1 MTTSGLSQAG
11 LAHLHDVMSAHVE
24 AGEMPGLVALVARG
38 DDVHIDTVGS
48 ASFAGRTPLDRSA
61 IFRIASL
68 TKPITAVATM
78 SLVEEGALS
87 LDQPVDDLLPELAH
101 RRVLRAID
109 AELDDTVAADRPI
122 TVEDLLSYRLGF
134 GSVMAPPDSSPIQR
148 AEAALGLQS
157 IGGPPWPPVTHDVD
171 SWMAALGSLPLM
183 YQPGEQWLY
192 NTSAQVLGVLLARAT
207 DKDLGSVMHERI
219 FGPLGMRDTGFT
231 VPPGQ
236 LHRLTTFYA
245 PDPETGALSVLDDPA
260 DSWWRTPPSF
270 PDASGW
276 LVSTID
282 DYWSFVS
289 MLLAGGSLRGRHV
302 LSPELV
308 TLMTTDRLSRA
319 QREASR
325 LFFGDQGSWGLGM
338 AVPATGSTAP
348 LPSGFGW
355 DGGSGTTWRTNPRSG
370 VTGIVFT
377 QRQLMSPAPPPV
389 IEDFWVA
396 VNAATVG

>member
-1 MTTSGLSQAG
+1 MTTSGLPTAG
-11 LAHLHDVMSAHVE
+11 LAHLHDVMSEHVE
-24 AGEMPGLVALVARG
+24 SGEMPGLVTLVARG
-38 DDVHIDTVGS
+38 DDVHIDTIGS
-48 ASFAGRTPLDRSA
+48 ASFADDSSLDRSA

-78 SLVEEGALS
+78 SLVEEGVLR

-101 RRVLRAID
+101 PRVLRAID

-134 GSVMAPPDSSPIQR
+134 GSVMAPPDSYPIQR

-171 SWMAALGSLPLM
+171 SWTAALGSMPLM

-192 NTSAQVLGVLLARAT
+192 GTSGQVLGVLLARAT
-207 DKDLGSVMHERI
+207 GKDLASVMHDRI

-231 VPPGQ
+231 VAAGQ

-245 PDPETGALSVLDDPA
+245 PDPETGELSVLDDPA
-260 DSWWRTPPSF
+260 DSWWSTPPSF
-270 PDASGW
+270 PDAAGW
-276 LVSTID
+276 LVSTVD

-289 MLLAGGSLRGRHV
+289 MMLAGGTLRGQRV
-302 LSPELV
+302 LSPGSV
-308 TLMTTDRLSRA
+308 ALMTTDRLSRA
-319 QREASR
+319 QRESSQ
-325 LFFGDQGSWGLGM
+325 LFLGEVGSWGLGM
-338 AVPATGSTAP
+338 AVPAAGSTAP

-355 DGGSGTTWRTNPRSG
+355 DGGSGTTWRSNPGTG

-377 QRQLMSPAPPPV
+377 QRQAMSPAPPPV
-389 IEDFWVA
+389 IEDFWAA
-396 VNAATVG
+396 VNAATAG